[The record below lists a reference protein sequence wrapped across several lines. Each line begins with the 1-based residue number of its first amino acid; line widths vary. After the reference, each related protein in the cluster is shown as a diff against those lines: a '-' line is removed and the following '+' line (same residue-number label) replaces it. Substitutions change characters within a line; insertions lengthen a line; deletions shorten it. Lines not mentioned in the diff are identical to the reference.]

1 MTTQPNTNWPA
12 FWSEFIDVC
21 LLAAITIGAFAWFV
35 VLPTVG
41 LLYSFGV
48 LN

>member
-1 MTTQPNTNWPA
+1 MKTTWSDVAAVTLITGGVTA
-12 FWSEFIDVC
+12 F
-21 LLAAITIGAFAWFV
+21 LLALAAWFV